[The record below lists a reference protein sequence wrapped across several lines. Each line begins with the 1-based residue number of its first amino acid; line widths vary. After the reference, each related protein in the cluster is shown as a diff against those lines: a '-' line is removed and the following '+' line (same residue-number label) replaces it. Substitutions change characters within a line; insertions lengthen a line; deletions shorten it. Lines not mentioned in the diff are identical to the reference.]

1 MSEPSPSPNASL
13 AQYTRTARAVDTLGV
28 LGFFTAVGANLWRL
42 AHLGSEALD
51 AVSAGALLAGYVAAD
66 IGSGT
71 LHWFFDTWL
80 SAKTP
85 VLGSMFVRPFREHHV
100 DPLAITRH
108 DFTETNGSN
117 CLATLPLL
125 LLALALDPRAGPRSQ
140 AGVVFL
146 VALSLGVFATNQFH
160 SWAHQTDCPA
170 WIRWIQRSGL
180 ALRPEHHA
188 VHHQAPHTR
197 HYCITTG
204 WMNAPLDRVGYF
216 RSLERVISA
225 VTGVPPRLED
235 GAITRPPPPGSE
247 ARPPDSRP
255 A

>member
-1 MSEPSPSPNASL
+1 MVSFGGPGMVERSVCTIPAYRPVVCSAQAMSEPSPSPNASL

-108 DFTETNGSN
+108 DFT
-117 CLATLPLL
+117 
-125 LLALALDPRAGPRSQ
+125 
-140 AGVVFL
+140 
-146 VALSLGVFATNQFH
+146 
-160 SWAHQTDCPA
+160 
-170 WIRWIQRSGL
+170 
-180 ALRPEHHA
+180 
-188 VHHQAPHTR
+188 
-197 HYCITTG
+197 
-204 WMNAPLDRVGYF
+204 
-216 RSLERVISA
+216 
-225 VTGVPPRLED
+225 
-235 GAITRPPPPGSE
+235 
-247 ARPPDSRP
+247 
-255 A
+255 